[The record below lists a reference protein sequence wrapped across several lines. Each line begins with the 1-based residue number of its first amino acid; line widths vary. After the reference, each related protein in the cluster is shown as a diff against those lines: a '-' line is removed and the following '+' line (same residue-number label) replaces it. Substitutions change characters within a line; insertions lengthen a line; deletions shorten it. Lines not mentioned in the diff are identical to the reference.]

1 MTEPGLSELQT
12 RLLQR
17 LADGRFYSGTELAQG
32 EGLSRTA
39 VWKHIAALEQQ
50 LGLTI
55 HRVAGKG
62 YRLAAPLEL
71 LERDSLW
78 DSLAA
83 DTRQHLAG
91 LHLHQRIDSTNAYLL
106 RLRKSTPGGHA
117 CLAEMQTAGRGRSG
131 RQWVSPFGASLY
143 LSILWQFEGP
153 AVLGG
158 LSLAAG
164 VAVVRALN
172 RLGISGVGLKWPND
186 LLWQGRKL
194 GGILIEMAGESHG
207 PCSVVLGV
215 GLNGKLPATA
225 GAGIDQAWVDL
236 AEIGGGSSPPRQQL
250 AALLIDALAELL
262 SGYSQQ
268 GLAAYLPEWRRL
280 NCILDQPVVLHLA
293 DRQEQGIARDVNDDG
308 LLLLELAD
316 GSRKAYAAG
325 EVRLRLAGAGVNNE
339 NA

>member
-1 MTEPGLSELQT
+1 MSEPGLSELQT
-12 RLLQR
+12 RLLRR

-32 EGLSRTA
+32 EGLSRA
-39 VWKHIAALEQQ
+39 AIWKHIEALENH
-50 LGLTI
+50 LGLAV

-71 LERDSLW
+71 LDRAGLW
-78 DSLAA
+78 DSLA
-83 DTRQHLAG
+83 DGTRQHLAG
-91 LHLHQRIDSTNAYLL
+91 LHVHSVIDSTNAYLL
-106 RLRKSTPGGHA
+106 RLRKSETGGHA

-143 LSILWQFEGP
+143 LSLLWQFEGP

-172 RLGISGVGLKWPND
+172 RLSIIGVGLKWPND

-236 AEIGGGSSPPRQQL
+236 AEVCGGQTPPRRRL
-250 AALLIDALAELL
+250 AALLIDALVELL
-262 SGYSQQ
+262 SGYGQQ
-268 GLAAYLPEWRRL
+268 GLAAYLPEWRRHHCL
-280 NCILDQPVVLHLA
+280 QDQPVVLHLA
-293 DRQEQGIARDVNDDG
+293 DRQENGIARGVDDDG

-325 EVRLRLAGAGVNNE
+325 EVRLRPAGSFK
-339 NA
+339 